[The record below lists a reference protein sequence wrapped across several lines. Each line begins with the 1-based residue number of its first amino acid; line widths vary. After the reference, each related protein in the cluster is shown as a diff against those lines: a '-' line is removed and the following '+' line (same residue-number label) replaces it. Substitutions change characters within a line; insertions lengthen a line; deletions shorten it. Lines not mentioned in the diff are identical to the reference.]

1 MSELETPQ
9 SWSDFDMDWKNPDPL
24 NWKYYEAIYAAIEER
39 VRAFSI
45 SDDVWTYYYYAY
57 IYKRNQFRIPPAE
70 TIWQLA
76 RLIFHMIENTGS
88 ILYIK
93 KKFLSDETDYNNS
106 PPSLKD
112 LINPTLT
119 FPSFCRSVPRI
130 YAKEFLIWAKKTL
143 DTMTMFGK
151 PCIKINYHA
160 PKEYDSINDHYF
172 HLPELE
178 GVEDEKKRL
187 EITADLFI
195 QNQTD
200 NIVIKS
206 GIFQNFDLVLQT
218 HAYASDASASIT
230 IKLPESIVV
239 RSFAKPHVYC
249 MIKPIP
255 VTDAYN
261 WYFNDFGYGFEE
273 ETNKVLDLGQLSDE
287 KDKKIE
293 MFPFQLER
301 TRPNI
306 CAGDG
311 FYNIFRARCYF
322 ALDYNCE
329 GGFKFRPDSE

>member
-1 MSELETPQ
+1 METLKKPEG
-9 SWSDFDMDWKNPDPL
+9 WNDLDMDWNDPDPL
-24 NWKYYEAIYAAIEER
+24 KSCYYDAILAAIDER
-39 VRAFSI
+39 VRAFAI
-45 SDDVWTYYYYAY
+45 SNTRWYYYDYR
-57 IYKRNQFRIPPAE
+57 IHTRNRSHIPSAE
-70 TIWQLA
+70 TIQRLA
-76 RLIFHMIENTGS
+76 RLIFALIKDTGS

-93 KKFLSDETDYNNS
+93 EKFLNDETSYSQS
-106 PPSLKD
+106 PPSRKD
-112 LINPTLT
+112 MVNPVLT
-119 FPSFCRSVPRI
+119 YPVIIRGEPLT

-160 PKEYDSINDHYF
+160 PEEYDSINEHYY

-187 EITADLFI
+187 EITANLFI

-206 GIFQNFDLVLQT
+206 DIFQNFDLILRT
-218 HAYASDASASIT
+218 YADASNASASIT
-230 IKLPESIVV
+230 IQLPESIVV
-239 RSFAKPHVYC
+239 RSFARPHIYC
-249 MIKPIP
+249 MIKPMP
-255 VTDAYN
+255 VTGTYN

-287 KDKKIE
+287 KDKKIDL
-293 MFPFQLER
+293 FQFELKR

-311 FYNIFRARCYF
+311 FYNEFRARCYF
-322 ALDYNCE
+322 ALDYNID
-329 GGFKFRPDSE
+329 GGFKFRPDA